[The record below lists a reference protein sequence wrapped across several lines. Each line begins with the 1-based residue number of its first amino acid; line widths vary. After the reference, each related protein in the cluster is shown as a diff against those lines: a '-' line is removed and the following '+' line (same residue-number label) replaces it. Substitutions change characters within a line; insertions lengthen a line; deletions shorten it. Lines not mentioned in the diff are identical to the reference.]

1 VPVTAALV
9 LAGVLVHGLRKVI
22 APGRSDEA
30 GVAALRVGVSAL
42 FVTGTLIVQR
52 AISVWWG

>member
-1 VPVTAALV
+1 V

-22 APGRSDEA
+22 VARRSDEK
-30 GVAALRVGVSAL
+30 GVAALWVGVSAV
-42 FVTGTLIVQR
+42 FVTGTLIVQL